1 MKTQRLLI
9 ATAMIEVGTGLALVL
24 SPSVP
29 VALLLGVSLDTPG
42 GLVVGR
48 IAGAALLSLG
58 VACWLAR
65 NDALSGA
72 ARGVIAEMLLYNAG
86 AVAVLV

>member
-9 ATAMIEVGTGLALVL
+9 ATALIEVGTGLALVL

-29 VALLLGVSLDTPG
+29 VSLLLGVSLDTPG